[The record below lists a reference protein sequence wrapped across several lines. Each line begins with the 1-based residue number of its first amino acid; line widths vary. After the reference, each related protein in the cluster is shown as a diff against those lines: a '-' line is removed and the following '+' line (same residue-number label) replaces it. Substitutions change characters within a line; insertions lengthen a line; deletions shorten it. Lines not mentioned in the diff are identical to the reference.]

1 MNQNL
6 TRQYVTNMLEDQV
19 TGQHKRRE
27 MLIRRPR
34 GKAVMMG
41 PRAMKDMKERS
52 LKNREREQNLVTIF
66 REGNAST
73 FFSFT
78 WSCGVRPKKGAIF
91 K

>member
-1 MNQNL
+1 MNQDL
-6 TRQYVTNMLEDQV
+6 TRQYVSNMLKDQV

-73 FFSFT
+73 FFLSLGRAG
-78 WSCGVRPKKGAIF
+78 CDQKIG
-91 K
+91 